1 VCVTKPQSE
10 EVALRY
16 FRETCV
22 GLSFLHANG
31 VAHRDL
37 KPDNLL
43 KKTDGTVKITDFG
56 VSELFD
62 GSKKGNLTGGVGT
75 PAFVAPELVATREAA
90 AAAAAYFEKDLKPI
104 LKPSRSGSKPGFET
118 DVAARELAAE
128 AEEDSADCDGKG
140 GGVDAK
146 ACDVW
151 SLGVCLFYQGAFY
164 TLVPIRP
171 RRRGGRRSLRT
182 FAVVSLRPPRAFNA
196 RPRRLSAPPDAF
208 ELHPDNR
215 LYGTAPSL
223 RRRAVPGRVR
233 GGGGAT
239 RPRRLDAGACIAS
252 FNCVSSRS
260 FVPFSPVHRVQP
272 SLASPFN

>member
-1 VCVTKPQSE
+1 M
-10 EVALRY
+10 RY

-151 SLGVCLFYQGAFY
+151 SLGVTTFLMLGGYHLF
-164 TLVPIRP
+164 
-171 RRRGGRRSLRT
+171 
-182 FAVVSLRPPRAFNA
+182 
-196 RPRRLSAPPDAF
+196 
-208 ELHPDNR
+208 
-215 LYGTAPSL
+215 
-223 RRRAVPGRVR
+223 
-233 GGGGAT
+233 
-239 RPRRLDAGACIAS
+239 DAGAAS
-252 FNCVSSRS
+252 RDARARAKETLAMEFRKPQWARVSADAK
-260 FVPFSPVHRVQP
+260 RVLERMLRTDPRARVTAEALLEDKWFQED
-272 SLASPFN
+272 

>member
-1 VCVTKPQSE
+1 MCVTKPQSE

-171 RRRGGRRSLRT
+171 RRRGGRRS
-182 FAVVSLRPPRAFNA
+182 
-196 RPRRLSAPPDAF
+196 
-208 ELHPDNR
+208 
-215 LYGTAPSL
+215 
-223 RRRAVPGRVR
+223 
-233 GGGGAT
+233 
-239 RPRRLDAGACIAS
+239 
-252 FNCVSSRS
+252 
-260 FVPFSPVHRVQP
+260 
-272 SLASPFN
+272 

>member
-1 VCVTKPQSE
+1 
-10 EVALRY
+10 LRY

-90 AAAAAYFEKDLKPI
+90 AAAAAAYFEKDLKPI

-118 DVAARELAAE
+118 DVAARELAE
-128 AEEDSADCDGKG
+128 AEEDAAERDGKGG

-151 SLGVCLFYQGAFY
+151 SLGVCLFYQVCGVVPFPGASAGE
-164 TLVPIRP
+164 VA
-171 RRRGGRRSLRT
+171 RRVREDPLRVRRVVRT
-182 FAVVSLRPPRAFNA
+182 F
-196 RPRRLSAPPDAF
+196 
-208 ELHPDNR
+208 HPSIGCNCQP
-215 LYGTAPSL
+215 L
-223 RRRAVPGRVR
+223 
-233 GGGGAT
+233 
-239 RPRRLDAGACIAS
+239 IAS
-252 FNCVSSRS
+252 RFN
-260 FVPFSPVHRVQP
+260 
-272 SLASPFN
+272 